1 MNKRIVVA
9 AMVLWLQTVY
19 LYALDLDRVF
29 PQRID
34 CSFFSSCVHNP
45 DQERAIFL
53 RSSADSQPLIMYVSW
68 LEKRETMRFR
78 TSLGSVTETL
88 LSSVIKTLSGTL
100 YHARKGDGAPFYIRG
115 RALKGSVSIGHGCA
129 LAEVMYVPRFSGTR
143 SNDAFI
149 CDLGYLQVDVAG
161 DAVFTSPRA
170 DELFETLL
178 AALFKSGTVTVM
190 EGIELNRYYFNRQNY
205 RGQVTRLEGELE
217 TILGARAMFPA
228 THKVTFYK
236 RVRDWTT
243 RKAKDRVLCLQ
254 LLRHDYPL
262 LSQDERVKQ
271 GMVPAAFNL
280 NPATLHNSDM
290 AAGQNIHVF
299 LTLGPGI
306 NYFDDPWR
314 EERRNVPGPRFVYSR
329 AVYFFRRLQVY
340 PSYSIAPLKSGVY
353 RFDAINQYQV
363 SDDDLPHPAEA
374 AREPVYMDMS
384 RRMAVL
390 QSLTKSLLDYGLL
403 NDTAELN
410 PGFTFRGKRF
420 RGNVVNN
427 EVRLFNASYP
437 VFETMA
443 LIVPAAMKAEYMA
456 GYEEMMRLHGAP
468 RFINGIHYEDYFIEA
483 PLSTDAGMRMAYLEL
498 LLRESDR
505 LMFRLLRRSRG
516 SKRSVRP
523 GYFVLAKICERLIR
537 SEGIVFFTGPH
548 ARWLSERK
556 KHYMAAYLDYLEAV
570 RIGSE
575 TARIE
580 YLYACMVSL
589 HNQWML
595 SSRMDD

>member
-1 MNKRIVVA
+1 MNKRIVAV
-9 AMVLWLQTVY
+9 AMVLWLQVVS
-19 LYALDLDRVF
+19 LQAIDLNRVF

-34 CSFFSSCVHNP
+34 CSFFSSCVHYP

-53 RSSADSQPLIMYVSW
+53 RTSVDSQPLIMYASW
-68 LEKRETMRFR
+68 LEKSETMRFR
-78 TSLGSVTETL
+78 TSLGTVTETL
-88 LSSVIKTLSGTL
+88 LASVIKTLSGTL
-100 YHARKGDGAPFYIRG
+100 YHARKEDGSPFYIRG
-115 RALKGSVSIGHGCA
+115 RALKGSVSIDHSGA
-129 LAEVMYVPRFSGTR
+129 LAQVMYVPRFSGTR
-143 SNDAFI
+143 SNNAFI

-170 DELFETLL
+170 DELFKTLL
-178 AALFKSGTVTVM
+178 SVLFKSGTVTVM
-190 EGIELNRYYFNRQNY
+190 EGVELNRYYFNRLNY
-205 RGQVTRLEGELE
+205 RGQVTRLEGELD
-217 TILGARAMFPA
+217 TVLGGRAILPA

-236 RVRDWTT
+236 RVHDWTT
-243 RKAKDRVLCLQ
+243 RKAKDSVLCLQ
-254 LLRHDYPL
+254 LLRSDYPL

-329 AVYFFRRLQVY
+329 AVYYFRRFQVY

-353 RFDAINQYQV
+353 RFNLYQV
-363 SDDDLPHPAEA
+363 SDDDLPHPVDAT
-374 AREPVYMDMS
+374 REPVYMDMS

-390 QSLTKSLLDYGLL
+390 QSLTQSMLDYGLL

-410 PGFTFRGKRF
+410 PGFTFRGKLF

-456 GYEEMMRLHGAP
+456 GYEEMMQLHGAP

-498 LLRESDR
+498 LLKECDR

-537 SEGIVFFTGPH
+537 SEGKVFFTSTQ
-548 ARWLSERK
+548 ARWLSERE
-556 KHYMAAYLDYLEAV
+556 KHYMATYLDYLEAI

-580 YLYACMVSL
+580 SLYARMVSL
-589 HNQWML
+589 YNRWML
-595 SSRMDD
+595 SSRLDD